1 MRQGARLAVLT
12 LTGLLCWTLSGA
24 QAGLGVEEGGSPVT
38 TVGEGTP
45 QTSVGL
51 GTSPVKDFLSRKDL
65 GHFSASLE
73 TNNIAYLNDA
83 GLGVTEPEDK
93 FGSNSYLKMDY
104 VNGRFSAGMQLE
116 AYLPALYGFELGQ
129 QPDVKKFWLASKYI
143 RWNSEHFTIH
153 VGDIYDQMGNG
164 LIFRSYEDRN
174 LGFNNSL
181 EGIQLGFNLNDW
193 FSIKAIYGRPR
204 LYTAYTGSWV
214 RGATATVSFNDIFGW
229 NSVLLNIEGNYLN
242 RYESLGKTTTLD
254 FAALGV
260 ESPNVHSYSAA
271 VNFAWNGLS
280 LKAEYAGKTK
290 DLYSLNAL
298 KAHNGAAIYAEAIYG
313 IGGFSAS
320 ANFRILDHMGTMLS
334 LYGNGTGNT
343 LNYLP
348 SLTRQYHY
356 LLANL
361 NPYQVNVEG
370 ECAAQLDVFYTLR
383 SRNDRN
389 RYWIFRVNGSTAWTI
404 DKKQTDDGSQRMLW
418 LDVSA
423 DAECH
428 WMKKLKTTFL
438 YSRQQWSPSHGYEEG
453 TYASN
458 IFVADVQYKFNRKYA
473 LRGELQYLYSKSY
486 ERDWVAALVEFTFAP
501 QWSIYASEMYNLGE
515 TKKHYYNA
523 GVSWSKGK
531 TRVQLSYGRN
541 RAGYICSGGV
551 CRYSPAYTG
560 VNLLLTAVF

>member
-1 MRQGARLAVLT
+1 MSQGVSKLILT

-24 QAGLGVEEGGSPVT
+24 QAGLGVEGT
-38 TVGEGTP
+38 NTVGEVKTIVGQGT
-45 QTSVGL
+45 
-51 GTSPVKDFLSRKDL
+51 VKDFLSRTDL

-73 TNNIAYLNDA
+73 TNNVAYVKDQK
-83 GLGVTEPEDK
+83 LGFSGPEDS

-116 AYLPALYGFELGQ
+116 SYLPALYGFELGQ

-143 RWNSEHFTIH
+143 RWNSDWFTIH

-181 EGIQLGFNLNDW
+181 EGIQLSFNLNDW
-193 FSIKAIYGRPR
+193 FSIKGLYGRPR
-204 LYTAYTGSWV
+204 LYTAYAGSWV
-214 RGATATVSFNDIFGW
+214 RGASATVSFNDIFGW
-229 NSVLLNIEGNYLN
+229 DSVLFNIEGNYLN
-242 RYESLGKTTTLD
+242 RYESLGKDSLIDFGTLGLED
-254 FAALGV
+254 
-260 ESPNVHSYSAA
+260 PNLHSYSAA
-271 VNFAWNGLS
+271 LNFAWNGLS

-290 DLYSLNAL
+290 DLYAATAP
-298 KAHNGAAIYAEAIYG
+298 KAKKGAAIYAEAIYG

-320 ANFRILDHMGTMLS
+320 ANFRIIDHLGTMLS

-370 ECAAQLDVFYTLR
+370 ECAAQLDLFYTLR
-383 SRNDRN
+383 SRSDRN

-404 DKKQTDDGSQRMLW
+404 DKGQTDDGSQRMLW

-428 WMKKLKTTFL
+428 WMKQLKTTFL
-438 YSRQQWSPSHGYEEG
+438 YSRQQWSPSHGYEAES
-453 TYASN
+453 YASN

-486 ERDWVAALVEFTFAP
+486 ERDWIAALVEFTFAP